1 MAGELTDT
9 EIDALLRRQR
19 IGRIGSTSVG
29 HVEITPIVYGY
40 DGESVYGH
48 SRYGRK
54 VQYMRGN
61 EEVCFEVE
69 EIVDPTSWRVVV
81 LWGHYQELTEE
92 LERNRAMDQISSQAG
107 GGPDS
112 QATQVEEATDLV
124 VYRIHI
130 THRSGRSEQAR
141 D

>member
-1 MAGELTDT
+1 
-9 EIDALLRRQR
+9 
-19 IGRIGSTSVG
+19 
-29 HVEITPIVYGY
+29 
-40 DGESVYGH
+40 
-48 SRYGRK
+48 
-54 VQYMRGN
+54 
-61 EEVCFEVE
+61 
-69 EIVDPTSWRVVV
+69 VV

-92 LERNRAMDQISSQAG
+92 LERNRAMGQISSQAG

-124 VYRIHI
+124 VYRIQI